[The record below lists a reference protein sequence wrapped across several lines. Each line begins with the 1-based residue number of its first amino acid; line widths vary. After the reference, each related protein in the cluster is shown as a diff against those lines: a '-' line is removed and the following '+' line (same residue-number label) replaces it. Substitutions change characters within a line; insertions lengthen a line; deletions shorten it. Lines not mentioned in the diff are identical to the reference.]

1 MKKFLTFAAFAL
13 FSSAILF
20 SFTSC
25 GDDDDN
31 GNGDNPSKKFVNKE
45 VTVGNVTLKMIAV
58 EGGTFKMGAADSD
71 TEADDNEKPQHDV
84 TLSNYYISETLVTQA
99 LWNAVMDNN
108 PSYPKGALLPVNNVS
123 WEDGWA
129 FVEAL
134 NKKTGLKFR
143 LPIEAEWEYAAR
155 GGKKSKGY
163 KYAGSDNI
171 DEVGWYKDNT
181 AENNNPDV
189 KKKKANELGIYD
201 MSGYMAEWCED
212 LFDDTY
218 YANSPKVNPCNTSNG
233 TTRVLRGGNRLSP
246 EKNCRVTMRGRRA
259 QDWADN
265 ILSLRLVMDAE

>member
-13 FSSAILF
+13 FSSASLF

-129 FVEAL
+129 YV
-134 NKKTGLKFR
+134 
-143 LPIEAEWEYAAR
+143 
-155 GGKKSKGY
+155 
-163 KYAGSDNI
+163 
-171 DEVGWYKDNT
+171 
-181 AENNNPDV
+181 
-189 KKKKANELGIYD
+189 
-201 MSGYMAEWCED
+201 
-212 LFDDTY
+212 
-218 YANSPKVNPCNTSNG
+218 
-233 TTRVLRGGNRLSP
+233 
-246 EKNCRVTMRGRRA
+246 
-259 QDWADN
+259 
-265 ILSLRLVMDAE
+265 